1 LPETVLSRYEERS
14 LEVTYRSIPRAL
26 GLLIFLSILAMIAPL
41 ALGGCG
47 SKTPSTQP
55 EATPVVKK
63 VDHVTISCTDPQA
76 LFNTF
81 TQTLGLPVAWSF
93 SAYPGFSTGGVYAGN
108 VNLETLKFD
117 APAGGQPAMPPLT
130 FIYGIVFE
138 SYPLDQVTSEFAQRG
153 ADPGAPQDQM
163 REMNGQQVK
172 VWTNVTLQAL
182 CTQDYIVY
190 LCEYTPEMQA
200 ALASRAGASS
210 GPLGGIGLT
219 GVKEID
225 IVSTQPDQTRE
236 LWQTVFA
243 PAPMSA
249 DGVQAYDAGPAV
261 RISQGSDNFIEGM
274 VFEVASL
281 QAARDFLSANGLLGS
296 DAADQISIN
305 PAAVQGLDI
314 RLVQRKQ

>member
-1 LPETVLSRYEERS
+1 
-14 LEVTYRSIPRAL
+14 
-26 GLLIFLSILAMIAPL
+26 
-41 ALGGCG
+41 
-47 SKTPSTQP
+47 
-55 EATPVVKK
+55 
-63 VDHVTISCTDPQA
+63 
-76 LFNTF
+76 
-81 TQTLGLPVAWSF
+81 
-93 SAYPGFSTGGVYAGN
+93 
-108 VNLETLKFD
+108 
-117 APAGGQPAMPPLT
+117 
-130 FIYGIVFE
+130 
-138 SYPLDQVTSEFAQRG
+138 
-153 ADPGAPQDQM
+153 
-163 REMNGQQVK
+163 MNGQQVK

>member
-1 LPETVLSRYEERS
+1 MP
-14 LEVTYRSIPRAL
+14 
-26 GLLIFLSILAMIAPL
+26 GLLIALSVLAMIAPL

-47 SKTPSTQP
+47 SKTDNAPQ
-55 EATPVVKK
+55 ATPVVKK
-63 VDHVTISCTDPQA
+63 VDHVTISCSDPEA

-81 TQTLGLPVAWSF
+81 TQTLGLPSAWPF

-117 APAGGQPAMPPLT
+117 TPAGSPSQMPPET
-130 FIYGIVFE
+130 FLYGVVFE
-138 SYPLDQVTSEFAQRG
+138 SYPLDQVTSEFQQRG
-153 ADPGAPQDQM
+153 ADPGASQDQM
-163 REMNGQQVK
+163 REMGGTPVK

-182 CTQDYIVY
+182 SPTNYIVY

-200 ALASRAGASS
+200 ALAGRASASA

-219 GVKEID
+219 GVREIN
-225 IVSTQPDQTRE
+225 IVAMQPDQTKE
-236 LWQTVFA
+236 LWKTVFA

-249 DGVQAYDAGPAV
+249 EGKQTYEAGPAI
-261 RISQGSDNFIEGM
+261 RITKGDADFIEGL

-281 QAARDFLSANGLLGS
+281 QTARNFLTTNGILGE
-296 DAADQISIN
+296 DAVDQISIA

-314 RLVQRKQ
+314 RLVEAGK